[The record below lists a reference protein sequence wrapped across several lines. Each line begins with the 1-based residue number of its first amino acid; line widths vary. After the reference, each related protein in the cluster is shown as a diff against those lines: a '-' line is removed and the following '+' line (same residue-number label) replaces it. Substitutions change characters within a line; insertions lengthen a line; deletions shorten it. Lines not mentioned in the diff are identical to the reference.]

1 MRMRKKKYLEERLD
15 GCEEYLIPTE
25 DENRDFSKADEI
37 NCLISTEEIFG
48 NSNPLHLEIGCG
60 KGQFI
65 TELAKRNPDINYI
78 AVEKVKNVI
87 VAACEKA
94 KQEKLTNVRFMA
106 LGAEYLPSYIPKN
119 SVGLI
124 YLNFSCPFP
133 KAKYARHRL
142 THRYFLEIYRK
153 LLKENGEIHQK
164 TDNMH
169 FFEFSLEEYSAA
181 DYKIRNISLDLHN
194 SGFEDNIVTEYEK
207 RFSDLGQPIY
217 RLEAAPATPQTK
229 KGCE

>member
-1 MRMRKKKYLEERLD
+1 MRRRKKKNLEARIEEVKEYILHTE
-15 GCEEYLIPTE
+15 CEEK
-25 DENRDFSKADEI
+25 DFEKDVEKSLFDYEAV
-37 NCLISTEEIFG
+37 FG
-48 NSNPLHLEIGCG
+48 NSNPVRLEIGCG

-65 TELAKRNPDINYI
+65 CEMAKRNPDVNFI
-78 AVEKVKNVI
+78 AVEKIKNVI

-94 KQEKLTNVRFMA
+94 KEEGLTNVKFIA
-106 LGAEYLPSYIPKN
+106 GCAEYLPRFIPEN
-119 SVGLI
+119 SVELI

-142 THRYFLEIYRK
+142 THRFFLEIYRK
-153 LLKENGEIHQK
+153 LLTEKGEIHQK

-181 DYKIRNISLDLHN
+181 KYTIKNLSLDLHN
-194 SGFEDNIVTEYEK
+194 SGFEGNIVTEYEK

-217 RLEAAPATPQTK
+217 RVEAYK
-229 KGCE
+229 N

>member
-1 MRMRKKKYLEERLD
+1 MRMRKKKNLEARREEVKEYILHTK
-15 GCEEYLIPTE
+15 CEEK
-25 DENRDFSKADEI
+25 DFVKDVEKSLFDY
-37 NCLISTEEIFG
+37 EEVFG
-48 NSNPLHLEIGCG
+48 NSNPVSLEIGCG

-65 TELAKRNPDINYI
+65 CEMAKRNPDVNFI
-78 AVEKVKNVI
+78 AVEKIKNVI

-94 KQEKLTNVRFMA
+94 KEEGLTNVKFIA
-106 LGAEYLPSYIPKN
+106 GCAEYLPRFIPEN
-119 SVGLI
+119 SVELI

-142 THRYFLEIYRK
+142 THRFFLEIYRK
-153 LLKENGEIHQK
+153 LLTEKGEIHQK

-181 DYKIRNISLDLHN
+181 KYTIKNLSLDLHN
-194 SGFEDNIVTEYEK
+194 SGFEGNIVTEYEK

-217 RLEAAPATPQTK
+217 RVEAYK
-229 KGCE
+229 